1 MLPPPRQVRP
11 ISGPP
16 TLIAASQR
24 DKMTMASE
32 PSDRAG
38 GPLREAPPAEMPART
53 PENRQ
58 MSIVGVGASAGGL
71 EACRTLFA
79 ALPAGQSMAFIL
91 VQHLDPTHE
100 SLMVELLSGHTA
112 LTVVEAVDGR
122 RIERDHLYVI
132 PPGAYL
138 SIDQGHLR
146 LSAPLAPHGSRMPF
160 DFLLKSLAKDAGGRA
175 ICVVLSGTG
184 TDGTL
189 GVQAIRDAGGL
200 VIAQDPEEAGY
211 GGMPRSAILSGA
223 VDRTLALA
231 DMPAALADHLAHLG
245 RDNSPAKPPGG
256 ASGER
261 MAPTESPLA
270 EIIDL
275 LRAGTAHDFT
285 LYKPGTLQRRTERR
299 MAMTGIATDDM
310 TRYLDV
316 LRHDPAEL
324 GLLANDLLINV
335 TSFFRDAKVFDYLA
349 EKTIPDMVA
358 NHPADTPLRIWVA
371 GCSTGEETY
380 SLAMLFREEIVRT
393 GSHLKLQI
401 FASDVDPDAV
411 AAAREGLYA
420 ETIKADITPERLARF
435 FSPEGHNFRISP
447 DLRANVVFT
456 VQDVLADPPFSRL
469 DLISCRNLLIYLRPE
484 AQAKVIALFHF
495 ALRDRGIL
503 LLGASETAGHSEGRF
518 DVISKPERLYRH
530 VGRNQAGDLRF
541 ALSMTDGAPSKR
553 RPPEYAGLR
562 PVALAELCR
571 RMVLET
577 FAPAAVLIN
586 RKNECLYFLG
596 ATDDYLSVARGHAL
610 HDILSMARD
619 GVRTKLR
626 AALHQAH
633 QDKKRVVVTGGT
645 LRRAGAAAAFSIDVQ
660 PIMAEGEDLFLVC
673 FIDGPAPVRA
683 DGHAPTA
690 AESARVTELE
700 KELDATRAELSGA
713 IRNLEISGEEQRAI
727 NEEALS
733 VNEEFQ
739 STNEEMVTSKEELQS
754 LNEELTA
761 LNSQLQETLERQRTT
776 ANDLQNVLYSTDLAT
791 LFLDRDLKIRFF
803 TPATKLLFS
812 IIANDVGRPLTDFS
826 SLTNDP
832 DLLGD
837 AKAVLATLV
846 PIEREI
852 EAKTG
857 AWYIRRILPYQV
869 PGDSVEGVVITFAD
883 ITDRRKIADALRKAE
898 QMAQQSNI
906 GKSRFLAAAS
916 HDLRQPLQSLKL
928 IQGLL
933 ARAVEGE
940 KATKLVAR
948 FDDVLGAISGML
960 NALLDI
966 NQIEAGT
973 VQAHIESFSIDD
985 LLQRLATEFA
995 YHAQAQRLELRV
1007 VSCRLFVDSD
1017 PRLLEQMLR
1026 NLLNNAL
1033 KYTRTGK
1040 ILVGCR
1046 RRHGKLCVEVWDTGI
1061 GIPLTALQAIFEEYE
1076 QLDNPGHDRNRGL
1089 GLGLSIVQR
1098 LGLML
1103 GHRVTVRSQPGKGS
1117 VFGVDVERSRD
1128 AKAPAPMPMSLPE
1141 DAGGAARTGTILIA
1155 EDDPDVRGLLEI
1167 ILRDEGHQV
1176 HAAADGAAALELVR
1190 HGALRP
1196 DLIITDYHLSR
1207 PMDGV
1212 ELVNTLRET
1221 LHDPRHP
1228 EVPVIILTGDIST
1241 RTVRD
1246 IVVRATE
1253 SCLQLTKPVNLAA
1266 LTLAVQN
1273 LLGLAP
1279 RAAGPHAE
1287 PAPAS
1292 KPGATVFVVDDD
1304 GFFRESLRTMLEED
1318 GRQVEDFESCEAFL
1332 AAYIPGSEGCLLIDA
1347 YLPGMKGVELLE
1359 RLRKA
1364 GHRLPSVMITGDSDV
1379 LTAVAAMKAGAS
1391 DFIEKPVA
1399 PEEVLA
1405 RVARALGT
1413 AQDESRRVAWRQQAL
1428 EQIAGL
1434 TFRQRQIMDRVLA
1447 GEVSKNI
1454 AADLGIS
1461 QRTVENHRN
1470 AIMKKTGSKSLPA
1483 LARLALAADAGA

>member
-1 MLPPPRQVRP
+1 
-11 ISGPP
+11 
-16 TLIAASQR
+16 
-24 DKMTMASE
+24 
-32 PSDRAG
+32 
-38 GPLREAPPAEMPART
+38 
-53 PENRQ
+53 

-71 EACRTLFA
+71 EACRILFA
-79 ALPAGQSMAFIL
+79 ALPIGQATAFIL

-100 SLMVELLSGHTA
+100 SMLVELLSEHTA
-112 LTVVEAVDGR
+112 LTVVQAADGM

-132 PPGAYL
+132 PPAAYL
-138 SIDQGHLR
+138 SVDHGRLC

-160 DFLLKSLAKDAGGRA
+160 DFLLKSLATDAGARA
-175 ICVVLSGTG
+175 ICVILSGTG

-189 GVQAIRDAGGL
+189 GAQAIHEAGGL
-200 VIAQDPEEAGY
+200 VIAQAPEEAGF
-211 GGMPRSAILSGA
+211 GGMPRSAILAGV
-223 VDRTLALA
+223 VDRTLPLA
-231 DMPAALADHLAHLG
+231 DIPAALSDHLTQPARGDG
-245 RDNSPAKPPGG
+245 RTPKPGG
-256 ASGER
+256 GER
-261 MAPTESPLA
+261 LAPAENAMAG
-270 EIIDL
+270 IIEL
-275 LRAGTAHDFT
+275 LRTRTAHDFT
-285 LYKPGTLQRRTERR
+285 HYKPGTLQRRTERR
-299 MAMTGIATDDM
+299 MAMTGIADDDM
-310 TRYLDV
+310 TRYLDL
-316 LRHDPAEL
+316 LRHDSAEL

-335 TSFFRDAKVFDYLA
+335 TSFFRDAKVFDVLA
-349 EKTIPDMVA
+349 EETIPDMVA
-358 NHPADTPLRIWVA
+358 NHPPDTPLRIWIA
-371 GCSTGEETY
+371 GCSTGEEAY
-380 SLAMLFREEIVRT
+380 SLAMLFREEFIRT
-393 GSHLKLQI
+393 GSHTKLQI

-420 ETIKADITPERLARF
+420 ETIKADVSAERLARF
-435 FSPEGHNFRISP
+435 FSPEGRNFRISP
-447 DLRANVVFT
+447 DLRASVVFT

-495 ALRDRGIL
+495 ALRDQGIL

-518 DVISKPERLYRH
+518 EVMSKPERLYRH

-541 ALSMTDGAPSKR
+541 ALNMSDGAPPKR
-553 RPPEYAGLR
+553 RVPEYSGLR

-571 RMVLET
+571 RMVLES

-626 AALHQAH
+626 LALQRAMH
-633 QDKKRVVVTGGT
+633 DNGRVVVTGGT
-645 LRRAGAAAAFSIDVQ
+645 MRRAGAAAAFRIDVQ
-660 PIMAEGEDLFLVC
+660 PVRSEGEDLLLVC
-673 FIDGPAPVRA
+673 FIDEPSPVRA
-683 DGHAPTA
+683 DGPAPTA
-690 AESARVTELE
+690 AEISRVAELE
-700 KELDATRAELSGA
+700 KELEATRAELSGA

-791 LFLDRDLKIRFF
+791 LFLDRDLRIRFF

-812 IIANDVGRPLTDFS
+812 IIPNDVGRPLADFS
-826 SLTNDP
+826 SLTADP

-837 AKAVLATLV
+837 ARAVLATLL

-869 PGDSVEGVVITFAD
+869 PDNSVEGVVITFAD
-883 ITDRRKIADALRKAE
+883 ITERRRIADALGKAE
-898 QMAQQSNI
+898 QAAQQANI

-933 ARAVEGE
+933 ARTVDGE
-940 KATKLVAR
+940 KSTKLVAR
-948 FDDVLGAISGML
+948 FEDVLGAISGML

-973 VQAHIESFSIDD
+973 VQAHTVSFSIDE
-985 LLQRLATEFA
+985 LLQRLSTEFA

-1007 VSCRLFVDSD
+1007 VSCRLFIDSD

-1033 KYTRTGK
+1033 KYTQTGK
-1040 ILVGCR
+1040 ILLGCR
-1046 RRHGKLCVEVWDTGI
+1046 RRHGKLCIEVWDTGI
-1061 GIPLTALQAIFEEYE
+1061 GIPGTALQAIFEEYE

-1098 LGLML
+1098 LGQML
-1103 GHRVTVRSQPGKGS
+1103 GHRVNVRSQPGKGS
-1117 VFGVDVERSRD
+1117 VFGVEVERSPAVITPKPI
-1128 AKAPAPMPMSLPE
+1128 AKIASE
-1141 DAGGAARTGTILIA
+1141 GIDGAHRTGNILIV
-1155 EDDPDVRGLLEI
+1155 EGDPDVRSLLEI
-1167 ILRDEGHQV
+1167 ILRDEGHHV
-1176 HAAADGAAALELVR
+1176 HAAADGAAALELIR
-1190 HGALRP
+1190 HGTLRP

-1212 ELVNTLRET
+1212 ELVNILRET

-1241 RTVRD
+1241 RTLRD
-1246 IVVRATE
+1246 IVVRTTE
-1253 SCLQLTKPVNLAA
+1253 SCLQLTKPVNLVA
-1266 LTLAVQN
+1266 LTQAVQN
-1273 LLGLAP
+1273 LLALAP
-1279 RAAGPHAE
+1279 RAVSIGPDSG
-1287 PAPAS
+1287 PAS
-1292 KPGATVFVVDDD
+1292 KPEATVFVVDDD

-1318 GRQVEDFESCEAFL
+1318 GRRVEDFESCEAFL

-1359 RLRKA
+1359 RLRKT
-1364 GHRLPSVMITGDSDV
+1364 GHGLPSVMITGDSDV

-1413 AQDESRRVAWRQQAL
+1413 AQDESRRVAWRQAAL

-1483 LARLALAADAGA
+1483 LARLALAADADA